1 MVALHDADVP
11 AAAISRTMAGI
22 HDTIVRRLIELAH
35 DDLGAPPAPYTWL
48 ATGSYG
54 RREPF
59 PSSDVDSALAW
70 EGAGDDPELRRPPCR
85 DRPAGDGGADGGG
98 LHSDPQGAV
107 AGEAALHAL
116 DRGLGAAR
124 SRPGAATPTRGAA

>member
-1 MVALHDADVP
+1 MIALHDADVP
-11 AAAISRTMAGI
+11 AVAISRTMAGI

-35 DDLGAPPAPYTWL
+35 DELGAPPAPYTWL

-70 EGAGDDPELRRPPCR
+70 EATGDDPELRERLVAVAR
-85 DRPAGDGGADGGG
+85 RVVGGARGSG

-107 AGEAALHAL
+107 AGSRSSRA
-116 DRGLGAAR
+116 RSRTGSTR
-124 SRPGAATPTRGAA
+124 SRPGAVTPTRGVA